1 MSLDQEIYQQR
12 RAKLGELQA
21 LGAAAYP
28 HHYAATHRL
37 AEIAAEYS
45 GWDAE
50 RLERDRIHVKV
61 TGRIMTLR
69 GHGKAGFAHLQQ
81 AGERLQIY
89 VRQDALGETGFAV
102 WKLVDLGDWLGVEG
116 YLFRTRTGELTVHAE
131 KIELLAKACRPWPE
145 KWHGL
150 QDIERRYR
158 QRYLDLTVN
167 LESRAIFLRRD
178 RLMRFLREAFQQRG
192 YLEVETP
199 MMQPMA
205 GGAAARPFVTHHHAL
220 DIPLYLRIAPEL
232 YLKRL
237 VAGGLERVFEI
248 NRNFRNEGI
257 STRHNPEFTMLE
269 FYEAFSDYRALMGW
283 SEQLLAGAARAVT
296 GGEQVTFHGQTLD
309 FSQCQ
314 RLSLREGVPRF
325 WPAAAGPK
333 PGLEFWADRGQLE
346 AAVAAYN
353 RYAATAGA
361 GAPIPSPSGAD
372 AGELVMALFENLAE
386 EHLVQPTIVY
396 DFPLSV
402 SPLAKSKPD
411 EADWVERFEI
421 YAGGMEIANGYSELN
436 DPEEQERRFRQQ
448 AGADAA
454 IDSDYVRALE
464 YGMPPTAGEGIGI
477 DRLVMLLT
485 DAASIRDVILFP
497 LQRPET
503 AAEPES
509 LGG

>member
-37 AEIAAEYS
+37 AEIAAEYG

-205 GGAAARPFVTHHHAL
+205 GGAAARPFVTHGRQTEAA
-220 DIPLYLRIAPEL
+220 DRFQIPLSTLNQKI
-232 YLKRL
+232 KRL
-237 VAGGLERVFEI
+237 
-248 NRNFRNEGI
+248 
-257 STRHNPEFTMLE
+257 
-269 FYEAFSDYRALMGW
+269 
-283 SEQLLAGAARAVT
+283 
-296 GGEQVTFHGQTLD
+296 
-309 FSQCQ
+309 
-314 RLSLREGVPRF
+314 
-325 WPAAAGPK
+325 
-333 PGLEFWADRGQLE
+333 
-346 AAVAAYN
+346 
-353 RYAATAGA
+353 
-361 GAPIPSPSGAD
+361 
-372 AGELVMALFENLAE
+372 
-386 EHLVQPTIVY
+386 
-396 DFPLSV
+396 
-402 SPLAKSKPD
+402 
-411 EADWVERFEI
+411 
-421 YAGGMEIANGYSELN
+421 
-436 DPEEQERRFRQQ
+436 
-448 AGADAA
+448 
-454 IDSDYVRALE
+454 
-464 YGMPPTAGEGIGI
+464 GI
-477 DRLVMLLT
+477 DIKKLK
-485 DAASIRDVILFP
+485 DV
-497 LQRPET
+497 EE
-503 AAEPES
+503 A
-509 LGG
+509 GK